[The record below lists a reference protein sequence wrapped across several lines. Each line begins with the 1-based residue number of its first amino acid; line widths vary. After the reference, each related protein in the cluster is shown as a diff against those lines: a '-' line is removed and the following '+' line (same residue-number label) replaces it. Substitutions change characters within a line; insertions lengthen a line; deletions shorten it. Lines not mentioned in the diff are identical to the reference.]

1 MKTALAFLTVL
12 MAAAL
17 VAAPAAQARQGG
29 EGGFRVRLELPIA
42 FSDPTPACP
51 AGIAR
56 YGISFRGQS
65 GSGENCIQDFIA
77 ADCPPGVEGLFC
89 QTVPVLITLRLPGG
103 SMEIDGSLFEV
114 FTCGDPNC
122 ATFAVDQQWS
132 GTVTSAERRF
142 QRFRGG
148 SLSGGGVFVLDATT
162 FEILAIDEVLV
173 ISAAD

>member
-1 MKTALAFLTVL
+1 MKKAHAFLMVL
-12 MAAAL
+12 MTAAL
-17 VAAPAAQARQGG
+17 IAAPAARAHPGG
-29 EGGFRVRLELPIA
+29 GDGLRVRLELPIA

-51 AGIAR
+51 AGIAQF
-56 YGISFRGQS
+56 GISFRGQN
-65 GSGENCIQDFIA
+65 GSGENCIEEFVP

-122 ATFAVDQQWS
+122 ASFAVDQQWS
-132 GTVTSAERRF
+132 GTVTGAERRF

-148 SLSGGGVFVLDATT
+148 SLSGGGLFVLDATT
-162 FEILAIDEVLV
+162 FEILAVDEVLV
-173 ISAAD
+173 ITRAD